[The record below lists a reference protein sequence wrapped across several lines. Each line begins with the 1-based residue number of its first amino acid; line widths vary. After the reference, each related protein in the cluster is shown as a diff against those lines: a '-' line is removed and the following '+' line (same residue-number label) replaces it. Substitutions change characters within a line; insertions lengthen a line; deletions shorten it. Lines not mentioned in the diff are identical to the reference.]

1 MRINCCFYLSA
12 AVLTAALP
20 AHADDFEYT
29 PYAGVDYGYVE
40 ASAKSLNPNY
50 HAAGINL
57 GTKYNDYFGTELFF
71 NQSGSD
77 AKKTNGGK
85 YKTSYRAYGLDATV
99 YLPLGCYRTFDLIA
113 TAGIGE
119 YVFEEKL
126 NGGKHHD
133 NSAWGYRIGAGV
145 MYNLTENISLR
156 VLVRYVGL
164 DGISNFDHLN
174 EYTLGLR
181 YHFL

>member
-1 MRINCCFYLSA
+1 MHKTFLRFSLAA
-12 AVLTAALP
+12 AVLVSLP
-20 AHADDFEYT
+20 AQAAELKYI
-29 PYAGVDYGYVE
+29 PYLGLDYAYVE

-77 AKKTNGGK
+77 AKKTNSGK
-85 YKTSYRAYGLDATV
+85 YKTSYRAYGLDIAA
-99 YLPLGCYRTFDLIA
+99 YLPLGCYHTFDLTA

-126 NGGKHHD
+126 NGGKHHK
-133 NSAWGYRIGAGV
+133 NSAWGYRIGAGL
-145 MYNLTENISLR
+145 MYNLSENISLR

-164 DGISNFDHLN
+164 DNIAPFDHFN